1 MAKKIFALL
10 ASSLFA
16 FACSDNGS
24 DASSTSSMTFQ
35 NNDVVAK
42 TEASFVRHGCENTLG
57 KSEELG
63 LLQKS
68 AGGLQ
73 IIADANVGAMPKDEL
88 WVNED
93 GSATA
98 NLKFGVNCGYDKIE
112 IWKNQD
118 TLFVSASRSDF
129 YVKLDSVTGDTLEAV
144 IVKVPCFCETDVTV
158 TIPAEYLGA
167 KYLMAGSTLREIEY
181 KKR

>member
-10 ASSLFA
+10 ASSLLA

-24 DASSTSSMTFQ
+24 DASSSSMTFQ

-42 TEASFVRHGCENTLG
+42 TEASFVEKGCENTLG

-73 IIADANVGAMPKDEL
+73 IIADASIATKPKDEL

-98 NLKFGVNCGYDKIE
+98 DLKFSVNCGYGKIE
-112 IWKNQD
+112 IWKNLD
-118 TLFVSASRSDF
+118 TLFVDASTIVSAEYDPA
-129 YVKLDSVTGDTLEAV
+129 LGDTLYV
-144 IVKVPCFCETDVTV
+144 VSRTTCICETDVTV

-167 KYLMAGSTLREIEY
+167 KYLMAGSTLREVEY